1 MASATSG
8 QNKPKIRLQLFS
20 SNILT
25 SDGFDSVLSNEA
37 DFGTKPKFQHPEERP
52 FAFRKKHKEVCKR
65 K

>member
-1 MASATSG
+1 MQRDMLPRKLGA
-8 QNKPKIRLQLFS
+8 NEPKFRLQLFS

-52 FAFRKKHKEVCKR
+52 FAF
-65 K
+65 

>member
-1 MASATSG
+1 MLPRKLGA
-8 QNKPKIRLQLFS
+8 NEPKFRLQLFS

-52 FAFRKKHKEVCKR
+52 FAF
-65 K
+65 